1 VPNPINC
8 GIFPG
13 GTGGG
18 VSIMFPIPLYQFG
31 FFGTQFSQPGQN
43 FFFAGAGLVDALP
56 PFYPGRN
63 VPDISFNAD
72 PDTGY
77 QVYYTSNEV
86 GFEIIAPYG
95 GTSFTSQ
102 QLSGLTAL
110 LDQDLN
116 GRIGLLNNSLYF
128 LAGTGK
134 GYFGRNPAF
143 HAMFSG
149 DNWFYHGSFGYN
161 PGAGLGTM
169 DVANF
174 AQALRRGFGF

>member
-1 VPNPINC
+1 
-8 GIFPG
+8 
-13 GTGGG
+13 
-18 VSIMFPIPLYQFG
+18 MFPIPLYQFG
-31 FFGTQFSQPGQN
+31 LFGTHFSQPGQN
-43 FFFAGAGLVDALP
+43 FFFSGAGLVYALP
-56 PFYPGRN
+56 AFYPGRN
-63 VPDISFNAD
+63 IPDISFNAD

-77 QVYYTSNEV
+77 QVYYTSNEN
-86 GFEIIAPYG
+86 GFEIVEPYG

-102 QLSGLTAL
+102 QLGGLTAL

-116 GRIGLLNNSLYF
+116 GRIGFLNNSLYL
-128 LAGTGK
+128 LARIGK

-143 HAMFSG
+143 HAMTSG

-174 AQALRRGFGF
+174 AQALRGGFGF